1 MHKARKLEPFILC
14 ISWQGSMNLV
24 LSSPSQLFSMGACR
38 KNIFTLGSLQ
48 ILYIF
53 YIQALTDSIQSEE

>member
-14 ISWQGSMNLV
+14 ISWKGSMNLAIV
-24 LSSPSQLFSMGACR
+24 LTISAFLHGSMQEEY
-38 KNIFTLGSLQ
+38 ITLGSLQ

>member
-14 ISWQGSMNLV
+14 ISWKGSMNLV

-38 KNIFTLGSLQ
+38 EEYIYIGFSTDIIYILHTGSDRLN
-48 ILYIF
+48 
-53 YIQALTDSIQSEE
+53 SE